1 MSRNNAHTPD
11 PAQPSTASS
20 SGKPEVLFRE
30 RQWVP
35 WYFWVLA
42 AAVVA
47 ITTFTVGLNRNVWW
61 HVIPAVLLG
70 AIAVWV
76 LLSWSSTVIRVERDG
91 DGTRWLMVKDAQLP
105 HDVVVRSIVVPKT
118 ARRSALGP
126 QYDPA
131 SFLVT
136 HAWLPEHAMMVLDD
150 PEDPTPYW
158 LLASKSPEK
167 LLDAFVPGQRE
178 ENS

>member
-1 MSRNNAHTPD
+1 M
-11 PAQPSTASS
+11 
-20 SGKPEVLFRE
+20 
-30 RQWVP
+30 P

-158 LLASKSPEK
+158 LLASKSPEE
-167 LLDAFVPGQRE
+167 LLDAFVPGQRQ

>member
-1 MSRNNAHTPD
+1 M
-11 PAQPSTASS
+11 
-20 SGKPEVLFRE
+20 
-30 RQWVP
+30 P
-35 WYFWVLA
+35 WFFWVLA

-105 HDVVVRSIVVPKT
+105 HDVVVRS
-118 ARRSALGP
+118 
-126 QYDPA
+126 
-131 SFLVT
+131 
-136 HAWLPEHAMMVLDD
+136 
-150 PEDPTPYW
+150 
-158 LLASKSPEK
+158 
-167 LLDAFVPGQRE
+167 FV
-178 ENS
+178 